1 MIISAPTDYREAAER
16 RLPRFLFDY
25 IDGGA
30 VTERTMKQNVE
41 ELASINL
48 RQRVL
53 TGAGTPSLET
63 EIMGKKWAMP
73 IALGPVGATG
83 TYARRGEVQAAR
95 AASAAGIPYALS
107 TVSVCSIEEVARGA
121 DGQLWSQ
128 LYVLKD
134 RGYMRNALERAWAA
148 GMETLVFT
156 ADLPVPGSRYRDR
169 HSGMSGP
176 AAWLRQRIQAVMHPR
191 WALDVGVLGRPLSF
205 GNVEAYT
212 DRKMSMNDYADF
224 IGTNFDPTISWKELE
239 WIRDFWKG
247 KLLIKGVIDP
257 EDAREA
263 VRFGA
268 DGIIVSNHGGR
279 QLDGAI
285 PTARALPHVVEAVGD
300 DLTVLVD
307 GGIRSGLDVVRMLAL
322 GARGVLLGRAY
333 IYALAAAGQRGVSHL
348 LELFASD
355 MRVTMT
361 LIGAKSV
368 NEITRDRLVLD
379 GTGGES
385 QGRRARLGHAAGGR
399 IVN

>member
-30 VTERTMKQNVE
+30 ITEHTMKQNVE

-53 TGAGTPSLET
+53 RGVGTPSLET
-63 EIMGKKWAMP
+63 EIMGQKWAMP

-83 TYARRGEVQAAR
+83 TSARRGEVQAAR
-95 AASAAGIPYALS
+95 AASAAGVPYTLS

-134 RGYMRNALERAWAA
+134 HGYVRNALERSWAA
-148 GMETLVFT
+148 GMRTLVFT
-156 ADLPVPGSRYRDR
+156 VDLPAEGRRYRDR

-176 AAWLRQRIQAVMHPR
+176 FAWLRKEIQAVTHPR

-205 GNVEAYT
+205 GNIEAYT
-212 DRKMSMNDYADF
+212 GRKMSANEIADY
-224 IGTNFDPTISWKELE
+224 IGSNFDPAISWKTLE

-247 KLLIKGVIDP
+247 KLLVKGVLHP
-257 EDAREA
+257 EDARDA

-268 DGIIVSNHGGR
+268 DGIVVSNHGGR
-279 QLDGAI
+279 QLEGAI
-285 PTARALPHVVEAVGD
+285 PTARALPNVADAVGD
-300 DLTVLVD
+300 DLTVLAD

-322 GARGVLLGRAY
+322 GAKGVLLGRAY
-333 IYALAAAGQRGVSHL
+333 IYALAVGGQRGVSHL
-348 LELFASD
+348 LELFAAD
-355 MRVTMT
+355 MKVTMT
-361 LIGAKSV
+361 LTGAKSPA
-368 NEITRDRLVLD
+368 EITRDSLVLAKKEL
-379 GTGGES
+379 TTE
-385 QGRRARLGHAAGGR
+385 RRPRRSVQDTLQAAE
-399 IVN
+399 

>member
-1 MIISAPTDYREAAER
+1 MIISAPTDYRKAAER

-53 TGAGTPSLET
+53 SGAGTPSLET
-63 EIMGKKWAMP
+63 EIMAQKWAMP
-73 IALGPVGATG
+73 IALAPVGATG
-83 TYARRGEVQAAR
+83 LYARRGEVQAAR

-121 DGQLWSQ
+121 NGELWSQ

-134 RGYMRNALERAWAA
+134 RGYMRNSIERAWAA
-148 GMETLVFT
+148 GMKTLVFT
-156 ADLPVPGSRYRDR
+156 VDLPVPGSRYRDR

-176 AAWLRQRIQAVMHPR
+176 AASLRQLIQAVMHPR
-191 WALDVGVLGRPLSF
+191 WALDVGVLGRPHSF
-205 GNVEAYT
+205 GNIAAYT
-212 DRKMSMNDYADF
+212 GRTMSMNDYANF
-224 IGTNFDPTISWKELE
+224 IGTNFDPTISWKDLE
-239 WIRDFWKG
+239 WIRDSWKG
-247 KLLIKGVIDP
+247 KLVLKGVIEP
-257 EDAREA
+257 EDARDA
-263 VRFGA
+263 VRLGA
-268 DGIIVSNHGGR
+268 DGIVVSNHGGR

-285 PTARALPHVVEAVGD
+285 PTARALPYVADAVGD
-300 DLTVLVD
+300 DLTVLAD
-307 GGIRSGLDVVRMLAL
+307 GGIHSGLDVVRMLAL

-333 IYALAAAGQRGVSHL
+333 IYALAAAGQSGVSHL

-361 LIGAKSV
+361 LIGAKTV
-368 NEITRDRLVLD
+368 HEITRDSLD
-379 GTGGES
+379 LA
-385 QGRRARLGHAAGGR
+385 GRELAAEVKARRPIRDALPAAE
-399 IVN
+399 

>member
-1 MIISAPTDYREAAER
+1 MIVSAPTDYREAAKR

-25 IDGGA
+25 IDGAA

-53 TGAGTPSLET
+53 SGVGTPSLET
-63 EIMGKKWAMP
+63 EIMAQKWAMP

-95 AASAAGIPYALS
+95 SASAAGIPYTLS

-121 DGQLWSQ
+121 KGQLWSQ

-134 RGYMRNALERAWAA
+134 RGYMRNALERAWAG
-148 GMETLVFT
+148 GMKTLVFT
-156 ADLPVPGSRYRDR
+156 ADLPVPGSRYRDA
-169 HSGMSGP
+169 HSGMAGP
-176 AAWLRQRIQAVMHPR
+176 GAWLRQRIQAVMHLR
-191 WALDVGVLGRPLSF
+191 WAIDVGVLGRPLSF
-205 GNVEAYT
+205 GNIAAYT
-212 DRKMSMNDYADF
+212 GRSMSMNEYADF
-224 IGTNFDPTISWKELE
+224 IGSNFDPTISWKELE

-247 KLLIKGVIDP
+247 KLVLKGVIDP

-263 VRFGA
+263 VRLGA
-268 DGIIVSNHGGR
+268 DGIVVSNHGGR
-279 QLDGAI
+279 QLDGAM
-285 PTARALPHVVEAVGD
+285 PTARALPRVVDATGD

-333 IYALAAAGQRGVSHL
+333 IYALAAEGQRGVSHL
-348 LELFASD
+348 LELFACD
-355 MRVTMT
+355 IKVTMT
-361 LIGAKSV
+361 LIGAKAV
-368 NEITRDRLVLD
+368 HEITRDNLDLAEKELVV
-379 GTGGES
+379 EAK
-385 QGRRARLGHAAGGR
+385 ARSSVRNTLP
-399 IVN
+399 